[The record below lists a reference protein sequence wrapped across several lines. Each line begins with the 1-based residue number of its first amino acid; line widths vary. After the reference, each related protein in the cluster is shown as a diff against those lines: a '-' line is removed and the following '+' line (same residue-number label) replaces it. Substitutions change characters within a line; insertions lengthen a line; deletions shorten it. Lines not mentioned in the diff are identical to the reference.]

1 MTRVFDSGH
10 SFMLTKAILWV
21 HINAVKFEFDPEKDE
36 INRAKRGI
44 SLEAATGFDWDTAF

>member
-1 MTRVFDSGH
+1 
-10 SFMLTKAILWV
+10 MLTKAILWV

>member
-1 MTRVFDSGH
+1 
-10 SFMLTKAILWV
+10 MLTKVILWV
-21 HINAVKFEFDPEKDE
+21 HINAVKIEFDPEKDE